1 MAARAAK
8 YPGIIAGHYT
18 LRLRQGLFRFATAH
32 PGYQV
37 GSNHPLTSGTS
48 TPSAVAKSIWWSCS
62 STRIC
67 RISSAWQFAER
78 FTLPNPHAI
87 SPLLSDV
94 VGYVDE
100 IDSAAVLLELRQQAR
115 GIPAMP
121 TLAGRLN
128 CQISRMAMSSRNEV
142 ISIVAETAMP

>member
-1 MAARAAK
+1 MLFKILNLFGLDVPAKIAAARAEFDYRVEDAAAYAKQATLTAGLVAAFSAVAAFLFVGMATRAAK

-32 PGYQV
+32 RGYHV

-67 RISSAWQFAER
+67 RISSAMA
-78 FTLPNPHAI
+78 N
-87 SPLLSDV
+87 SP
-94 VGYVDE
+94 
-100 IDSAAVLLELRQQAR
+100 SASHCR
-115 GIPAMP
+115 
-121 TLAGRLN
+121 TLAR
-128 CQISRMAMSSRNEV
+128 
-142 ISIVAETAMP
+142 